1 MASIGYL
8 CFMHVLSSKRY
19 PLPKHKGKAA
29 RQLHDT
35 EDALRSNI
43 KQAEKQLRGK
53 INNFEPALPS
63 KKKLKKNL
71 KSARKDMPASMC
83 SVKKLYWVMGL
94 GLLVWG
100 IKHMHNNPGR
110 VKCLCHDALP
120 EQVKDL
126 NDATLQAKV
135 ESEIFRPADA
145 PKGDVNVDVHDGIV
159 TLRGTIDSHTKLQ
172 ELVEVAQE
180 IPEVRIVRNI
190 VNVRPV
196 K

>member
-1 MASIGYL
+1 
-8 CFMHVLSSKRY
+8 MHKFSSKRY
-19 PLPKHKGKAA
+19 PLLKHKGKAA
-29 RQLHDT
+29 RQWHDT

-53 INNFEPALPS
+53 VNNFDHALPS

-71 KSARKDMPASMC
+71 KAARKDMPSARC

-94 GLLVWG
+94 GLLVLG
-100 IKHMHNNPGR
+100 IKYMRNNPGR
-110 VKCLCHDALP
+110 VKGLCHEALP
-120 EQVKDL
+120 DQAKDL

-145 PKGDVNVDVHDGIV
+145 PKGEVNVDAHDGIV

-172 ELVEVAQE
+172 KLVACAQE
-180 IPEVRIVRNI
+180 IPEVQIVRNL
-190 VNVRPV
+190 VNVQPV